1 MSHAQPAVAFDPQ
14 GRLAFEPRQHR
25 YVLDG
30 RQRPRDMMAVT
41 KAIELAFEGTLGEEY
56 WTQESRDRGS
66 FTHQAILYH
75 SQHDL
80 DLNSLHPIVRPYFDG
95 YLRFLGEYQ
104 PEILHAEQP
113 VFDEAL
119 GYAGTF
125 DLLCRLRRPGVV
137 VSRALELDLIDVK
150 SGTVPWTVG
159 MQLAAYKRPVQLVYA
174 GLLIR
179 RWALNLRKDGTYTL
193 DEVSRWKDAREHE
206 RQFLA
211 ALTVAQLKREHQ

>member
-1 MSHAQPAVAFDPQ
+1 MTFAAPAQAFDPT
-14 GRLAFEPRQHR
+14 GRLRFLPEPHR
-25 YVLDG
+25 YVLD
-30 RQRPRDMMAVT
+30 RTRDLLAVT
-41 KAIELAFEGTLGEEY
+41 KVFEIALAGTLGEDY
-56 WTQESRDRGS
+56 WTEESRQRGS

-75 SQHDL
+75 SQR
-80 DLNSLHPIVRPYFDG
+80 DLNVDTLHPIVKPYFDG
-95 YLRFLGEYQ
+95 YLRFVADYQ

-113 VFDEAL
+113 VYDEPV

-159 MQLAAYKRPVQLVYA
+159 MQTAAYKRPVQLVYP
-174 GLLIR
+174 GHLIR
-179 RWALNLRKDGTYTL
+179 RWALNLRADSTYKL
-193 DEVSRWKDAREHE
+193 DEVSRWTDAREHE

-211 ALTVAQLKREHQ
+211 VYLTAQLKRAHS